1 MLSETLTFDL
11 ERLKRDTRDLAT
23 DFQNA
28 RPFPHLVLD
37 DLVFFKPDELASW
50 PDADWDGWT
59 ALNHS
64 YSPNKR
70 QTDDIAA
77 IPQPMSTLIRQMCE
91 PRFLKVLEEI
101 TGIDRLIPDPYLSGG
116 GLHMSGP
123 GGVLNP
129 HTDFHHYRALDLYRR
144 INVLVYLNEDWALED
159 GGCLS
164 LFDKRTNEAVQTVVP
179 AWGRTVIFRTDDQ
192 SVHGFPEP
200 VADGKWRRS
209 IALYYYT
216 AAETDVFSG
225 DATTYWRETEG
236 QRGLVRKARFFL
248 YRGLLNL
255 SRGVSVLAHLVNPN
269 QGLGLLR
276 SIMANRKKA
285 ARR

>member
-1 MLSETLTFDL
+1 MFQETLTFDL
-11 ERLKRDTRDLAT
+11 ERLKRGARDLAV
-23 DFQNA
+23 DFKNA
-28 RPFPHLVLD
+28 RPFPHVVLD
-37 DLVFFKPDELASW
+37 DLIFLKPDELAAW
-50 PDADWDGWT
+50 PEADWEGWN
-59 ALNHS
+59 ALAHS

-77 IPQPMSTLIRQMCE
+77 IPEPMSTLIRQMSE

-101 TGIDRLIPDPYLSGG
+101 TGIERLIPDPYLSGG

-164 LFDKRTNEAVQTVVP
+164 LFDKTTNEAVHTVVP

-200 VADGKWRRS
+200 IADGKWRRS

-216 AAETDVFSG
+216 SAETDVFSG
-225 DATTYWRETEG
+225 DATTYWRETEQ
-236 QRGLVRKARFFL
+236 QRGLVRKGRFVL

-255 SRGVSVLAHLVNPN
+255 SRGVSVVAHLVNPN

-276 SIMANRKKA
+276 SIIANRKRA